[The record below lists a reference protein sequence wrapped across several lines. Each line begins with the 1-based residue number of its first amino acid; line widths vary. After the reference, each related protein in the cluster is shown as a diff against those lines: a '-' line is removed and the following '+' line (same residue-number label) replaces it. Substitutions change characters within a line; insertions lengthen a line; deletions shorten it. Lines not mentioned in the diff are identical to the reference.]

1 MVDKI
6 SNVTACQLGIP
17 SIIHVGID
25 FNISPISCIV
35 LAGHGSQSLWAIDE
49 IVLYNS
55 NTLDSYTDFGL
66 YLSYDIASSSCSMPI
81 NNSF

>member
-1 MVDKI
+1 MSI
-6 SNVTACQLGIP
+6 SKVLKENAHDYTTYIYIKYNLYKALGI
-17 SIIHVGID
+17 
-25 FNISPISCIV
+25 
-35 LAGHGSQSLWAIDE
+35 
-49 IVLYNS
+49 LYNS